1 MATTSKPYDKTL
13 PFTRINSPSE
23 NLLPTRLSGDGH
35 TRGTR
40 REGDFYEQALID
52 KVVRKLILLTPSW
65 TTTRGTTERDV
76 EQEIQGKMARSFQTW
91 TDAPPFQ
98 WHRWYDWNFH
108 LEPDAGYDWLRGM
121 ANHATSSGELPK
133 IVNHNPFNS
142 DPTGRNQYVV
152 FGSVME
158 CEWDTGAFAPDTMQR
173 PGPMFDADWA
183 WPMANQRVWL
193 VGRSIYDGGHETSA
207 GICRSELHPCKA
219 VASARWEAFNFKENN
234 GGQAGGRV
242 FTPAIQ
248 FQFFASRF
256 GGYVDYPDIKPA
268 DGQPYQFIVDLPEAP
283 AGSTA
288 RMAVGGTPDTPMNTV
303 VLRSNQL
310 LQHFDRARFSNTRN
324 GPTAANVDPI
334 VQLLPEDPAH
344 PRLRQ
349 AKVTLPLAALTGDCY
364 GVLVSLGWRDLSG
377 EQAARVKKCTV
388 KMKKLFKASID
399 HDTFSEEWRVKAGVN
414 GRWFQW
420 NFTGVRN
427 NTEHSLARDEKN
439 RPTELVIHLH
449 EDDALQF
456 SAHGA
461 ELDLV
466 DDVYMGSNRD
476 RTVTVSN
483 DDINIETSP
492 GDTPLSHSG
501 SRKPVDW
508 RTQVDI
514 RPPATKSPASY
525 PVQRAIARRIFSLM
539 WQTFND
545 QNDPIGLIDAVSTA
559 PLREQPHNPLRV
571 GPAVGL
577 GERTF
582 SLTGYQT
589 WEEGTSAELL
599 ERPHRAN
606 ADASRSNWIDYR
618 IELSVKVENQ

>member
-1 MATTSKPYDKTL
+1 MATTSKPYDKAL

-23 NLLPTRLSGDGH
+23 NLAPTRLSGDGH

-40 REGDFYEQALID
+40 REGDFLEQALID
-52 KVVRKLILLTPSW
+52 KIVRKLILLTPSW

-76 EQEIQGKMARSFQTW
+76 EQEIQGKLVRSFQTW

-108 LEPDAGYDWLRGM
+108 LEPDPGYDWLRGL
-121 ANHATSSGELPK
+121 ANETTGSGELPVITK
-133 IVNHNPFNS
+133 GDVK
-142 DPTGRNQYVV
+142 GRNQHVV

-158 CEWDTGAFAPDTMQR
+158 CEWDTGSFAPDTMQR

-193 VGRSIYDGGHETSA
+193 VGRSIYDGGHETSH
-207 GICRSELHPCKA
+207 GLCRSELHPCKA

-248 FQFFASRF
+248 FMFFSSRF
-256 GGYVDYPDIKPA
+256 GGFVDYPDLRPA

-283 AGSTA
+283 AGSTG
-288 RMAVGGTPDTPMNTV
+288 RMAVGGTPDTAMNTV

-310 LQHFDRARFSNTRN
+310 LINFDRPRFANTR
-324 GPTAANVDPI
+324 GGRAPNVDPI
-334 VQLLPEDPAH
+334 VELLPEDPAH

-349 AKVTLPLAALTGDCY
+349 AKVTIPLSALTGDSY
-364 GVLVSLGWRDLSG
+364 GVLISLGWRDVSG

-388 KMKKLFKASID
+388 KLKNLFKAGID
-399 HDTFSEEWRVKAGVN
+399 HDTFSEEWRLKAGVN

-420 NFTGVRN
+420 EFNGVRN
-427 NTEHSLARDEKN
+427 NTNHSLERDEKN
-439 RPTELVIHLH
+439 RPTALVIHLH
-449 EDDALQF
+449 EDDALQLA
-456 SAHGA
+456 AHGA

-466 DDVYMGSNRD
+466 DDVYMGSNAD
-476 RTVTVSN
+476 RTISVSN
-483 DDINIETSP
+483 ADVNVELGRHDR
-492 GDTPLSHSG
+492 PLPHNTT
-501 SRKPVDW
+501 RRPVDW
-508 RTQVDI
+508 KTQIDV
-514 RPPATKSPASY
+514 RPPATGSPGSY

-539 WQTFND
+539 WTTFND
-545 QNDPIGLIDAVSTA
+545 QNDPLGLIDGISTA
-559 PLREQPHNPLRV
+559 PRREQPHNPLKIGPEV
-571 GPAVGL
+571 GR
-577 GERTF
+577 GERSF
-582 SLTGYQT
+582 SITGYET

-599 ERPHRAN
+599 ERPHF
-606 ADASRSNWIDYR
+606 ADAEATRSRWIDYR
-618 IELSVKVENQ
+618 IDYTVKVENQ